1 MTYSTM
7 GALCKAASI
16 KELSD
21 QTVTLT
27 VSASP
32 TPTTTEVA
40 WDYENGFIVVTPAII
55 SKYIYTGFPGTTS
68 TCFDHCVMN
77 HNPLMQPH
85 PTRAPRGTYVVPPST
100 PVTQFT
106 PASSCLAETNMW
118 LVSDRCSLTL
128 NPRVPP
134 WLQCTHTVAG
144 DPNPAQTS
152 CYPGP
157 STVVSGTPTYY
168 TGCPAGYTTA
178 NSTTYQPYAPPNP
191 NAAPF
196 PGVVVTSIDCCPS
209 AFPSI
214 AFTHAQP
221 AWRSTTTHNG
231 TAHTVLGATHAPRC
245 AASGTIPRLNNAH
258 QTQTLKLY
266 SNGHEGRPGKTYDGA
281 SEDVWDAAARNTV
294 YAQAHTVAWTVFH
307 GTHTCFEASGCA
319 EYFTYSYSNTMGPG
333 IPVVTRTSA
342 READVGGEGG
352 GEGGPASSSSTGAA
366 AAARGDGRVGLMG
379 VVVVVTVVVNVVN
392 GGLV

>member
-21 QTVTLT
+21 QTMTLT

-40 WDYENGFIVVTPAII
+40 WDYENGFILATPATIA
-55 SKYIYTGFPGTTS
+55 KYIYTGFPGTTS
-68 TCFDHCVMN
+68 TCFDHCTMN
-77 HNPLMQPH
+77 YNPLMQPH

-106 PASSCLAETNMW
+106 PAPSCLAETNMW
-118 LVSDRCSLTL
+118 LISDRCYLTVD
-128 NPRVPP
+128 PTVPP

-144 DPNPAQTS
+144 DPNLAQTS

-168 TGCPAGYTTA
+168 AGCPAGYTTA
-178 NSTTYQPYAPPNP
+178 SSTTYQPYVRLNIGD
-191 NAAPF
+191 F

-209 AFPSI
+209 AFSAI
-214 AFTHAQP
+214 AFTHMSP
-221 AWRSTTTHNG
+221 EWRYATIHDGTTH
-231 TAHTVLGATHAPRC
+231 TVVLATDAPRC
-245 AASGTIPRLNNAH
+245 AASGIPRLNNAP
-258 QTQTLKLY
+258 TQTLKLY
-266 SNGHEGRPGKTYDGA
+266 SNGDSSRPGKTYDGA
-281 SEDVWDAAARNTV
+281 SKDVWDTAHGIV
-294 YAQAHTVAWTVFH
+294 YAQPHTAAWTVFH
-307 GTHTCFEASGCA
+307 GTHTCFEATGCA

-333 IPVVTRTSA
+333 IPVVAGTST
-342 READVGGEGG
+342 REAEGEGEGEGGG

-366 AAARGDGRVGLMG
+366 AVARRDGRMGVVG
-379 VVVVVTVVVNVVN
+379 VVVVVTVVVNVVV